1 MNTAVT
7 RDRLTLLSTLTGVGL
22 ILIVLVTLAGQ
33 PWQYVRGPAVAAVQL
48 IAAVLALGIGVGT
61 VWLALQE

>member
-1 MNTAVT
+1 MRASVT
-7 RDRLTLLSTLTGVGL
+7 RDRLTLLGTLTGVSL

-33 PWQYVRGPAVAAVQL
+33 PWRYVRGPGVAVVQL
-48 IAAVLALGIGVGT
+48 IAAVLTLAIGAGT